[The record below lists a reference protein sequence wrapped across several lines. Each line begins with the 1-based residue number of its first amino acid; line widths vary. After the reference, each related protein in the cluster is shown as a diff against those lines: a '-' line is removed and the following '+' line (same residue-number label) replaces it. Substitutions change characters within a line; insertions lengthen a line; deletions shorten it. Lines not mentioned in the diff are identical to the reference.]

1 MMTIDAERKL
11 DLVAL
16 RGNIN
21 QKLEKYL
28 PTAEQAP
35 APLARAMRY
44 SVMAGGKRIRPLVLC
59 AAHRAT
65 GGVADE
71 NLWRTAAAIEYLHT
85 FSLIHDDLPCMDDD
99 DLRRGMPTCHKKFGD
114 GIAVLAGDGLAVYAF
129 ELLAQTGSARLVVE
143 LAQALGAE
151 GMIGGQVA
159 DLRAEGKA
167 VSLATVQ
174 EIHRRKT
181 AALFRATATA
191 GGILAGASESELMAL
206 ATYGEQLGIGF
217 QIVDDLLDVEGSTEI
232 MGKSAGS
239 DERRGKA
246 TYPGASS
253 IARARDDAEAAA
265 RAARAA
271 LSGFKDRVALEQ
283 LLDMAVRREA

>member
-1 MMTIDAERKL
+1 MMTIEAERKL

-16 RGNIN
+16 RGHIN
-21 QKLEKYL
+21 QKLAKYL
-28 PTAEQAP
+28 PAAEQTP
-35 APLARAMRY
+35 APLAQAMHY

-99 DLRRGMPTCHKKFGD
+99 DLRRGMPTCHRKFGE
-114 GIAVLAGDGLAVYAF
+114 GIAVLAGDGLAVHAF
-129 ELLAQTGSARLVVE
+129 ELLAQTGNALLVAE

-159 DLRAEGKA
+159 DLRAEGKQ
-167 VSLATVQ
+167 VSLAEVQ
-174 EIHRRKT
+174 EIHRCKT
-181 AALFRATATA
+181 AALFKATAKA
-191 GGILAGASESELMAL
+191 GGILAGADESELAAL

-217 QIVDDLLDVEGSTEI
+217 QIVDDLLDVEGSTEV

-253 IARARDDAEAAA
+253 LARAREDAEIAA
-265 RAARAA
+265 RAALAA

>member
-1 MMTIDAERKL
+1 MTIDAERRL
-11 DLVAL
+11 DLEAL

-28 PTAEQAP
+28 PTVEQAP
-35 APLARAMRY
+35 APLAQAMLY

-59 AAHRAT
+59 AAHRACD
-65 GGVADE
+65 GVADE

-99 DLRRGMPTCHKKFGD
+99 DLRRGMPTCHKKFGE
-114 GIAVLAGDGLAVYAF
+114 GIAVLAGDGLAVHAF
-129 ELLAQTGSARLVVE
+129 ELLAQTGNARLVAE
-143 LAQALGAE
+143 LARALGAE
-151 GMIGGQVA
+151 GMIGGQVS
-159 DLRAEGKA
+159 DLQAEGRT
-167 VSLATVQ
+167 VSLAEVQ
-174 EIHRRKT
+174 EIHRCKT

-191 GGILAGASESELMAL
+191 GGILAGAGDVELNAL
-206 ATYGEQLGIGF
+206 AEYGEQLGIGF

-232 MGKSAGS
+232 MGKNAGS
-239 DERRGKA
+239 DQRRGKA

-253 IARARDDAEAAA
+253 AARARADAETAAV
-265 RAARAA
+265 AARAA
-271 LSGFKDRVALEQ
+271 LAVFKDRVALEQ